1 MTSAETETRT
11 IRCNKAA
18 KASKQLKPW
27 YNLCNYLFC
36 EGVKNP
42 RIHLYIIALSQNCY
56 VFLQQDGLPQM
67 LLICSML
74 RGHLLNTLRHF
85 HLGQTNSQRC
95 MQSWCS
101 CMLPAPR
108 LFCFFH
114 SSQIGVLSSYDRL
127 FGDYLTPN
135 ATASIAADVFLSD
148 LPRCTLWRAEVPAG
162 QGKLL
167 HSQLNPSMDFIKS
180 QDLRYNCLRV
190 SWWIKLIDAL
200 KSEPKGYAC

>member
-36 EGVKNP
+36 KGVKIP

-74 RGHLLNTLRHF
+74 RGHLLNTLRQF
-85 HLGQTNSQRC
+85 PPRTNKLPEMHAIM
-95 MQSWCS
+95 MQ
-101 CMLPAPR
+101 LHAT
-108 LFCFFH
+108 
-114 SSQIGVLSSYDRL
+114 SSQAFLLLSQFPDR
-127 FGDYLTPN
+127 G
-135 ATASIAADVFLSD
+135 S
-148 LPRCTLWRAEVPAG
+148 E
-162 QGKLL
+162 
-167 HSQLNPSMDFIKS
+167 QL
-180 QDLRYNCLRV
+180 
-190 SWWIKLIDAL
+190 
-200 KSEPKGYAC
+200 